1 MKVPELNELISESHP
16 KKNNDLI
23 EQLKNK
29 IYELEQENI
38 FYKQENYNLEEEI
51 NDCKKMDYENK
62 SKLTLL
68 MTQINSLREEND
80 KISASFQE
88 MQILNQKLVEDN
100 RTLMSELDKKN
111 INTKEIFN
119 IKKEEES
126 MFDIAKDQLEEKNK
140 IIIKLNSE
148 LTSHE
153 EYIKKLFEDNKQ
165 LNEVNKNII
174 KETEEK
180 IKELNDNIKLL
191 NEEINLRENKI
202 GKLEN
207 EIYRINAVVE
217 EANKY
222 NINLN
227 NINLSLEN
235 KNKELI
241 DNLNNHKNS
250 IINLEQKHN
259 TVLIELDK
267 KEKLINDFQ
276 EKFKY
281 QERQIS
287 NLIIKYNAIIN
298 NNKDSLSL
306 INKIKTKHFDLHN
319 KYEYAK
325 TKLEEIKK
333 NFNDNNSLEKFL
345 LEIKTESISRK
356 NNDIIDNINNNN
368 ENENNIDDKNN
379 MNESGLNNISKKI
392 DNENNEKPKEY
403 NNYRNYIYDTKG
415 SEGMT
420 MDKKYDFLFDNNNK

>member
-1 MKVPELNELISESHP
+1 MKAPELNELISESYP
-16 KKNNDLI
+16 KNNDDLI

-51 NDCKKMDYENK
+51 NNSKKIDYENK

-68 MTQINSLREEND
+68 MTQINNLRQEND
-80 KISASFQE
+80 KISTSFQE

-100 RTLMSELDKKN
+100 KILMSELDKKN
-111 INTKEIFN
+111 I
-119 IKKEEES
+119 KKEEES
-126 MFDIAKDQLEEKNK
+126 MIDIAKDQLEEKNK

-165 LNEVNKNII
+165 LNEANKNII

-191 NEEINLRENKI
+191 NEEINLRDHKI
-202 GKLEN
+202 GKLEE
-207 EIYRINAVVE
+207 EIYRINTVVE

-227 NINLSLEN
+227 NINSSLEE

-250 IINLEQKHN
+250 IITLEQKHN
-259 TVLIELDK
+259 SVLIELEK
-267 KEKLINDFQ
+267 KEKIINDFQ

-281 QERQIS
+281 QAKQIS
-287 NLIIKYNAIIN
+287 NLIINYNTLIG
-298 NNKDSLSL
+298 NNKDSLL
-306 INKIKTKHFDLHN
+306 LMNKIKTNHFDLYN
-319 KYEYAK
+319 KYEY
-325 TKLEEIKK
+325 TQNKLEEIKK
-333 NFNDNNSLEKFL
+333 SFNDDNSLEKFL
-345 LEIKTESISRK
+345 IEIKGELITKR
-356 NNDIIDNINNNN
+356 NNNIKDN
-368 ENENNIDDKNN
+368 ENQNNECEKNN
-379 MNESGLNNISKKI
+379 MNESGLNNLAKKD
-392 DNENNEKPKEY
+392 DNQNNETSKEY
-403 NNYRNYIYDTKG
+403 SNYRNYIYDTRG
-415 SEGMT
+415 NERMT
-420 MDKKYDFLFDNNNK
+420 MDKKYDFLFDNKNK

>member
-1 MKVPELNELISESHP
+1 MKAPELNELISESYP
-16 KKNNDLI
+16 KNNDDLI

-51 NDCKKMDYENK
+51 NNSKKIDYENK

-68 MTQINSLREEND
+68 MTQINNLRQEND
-80 KISASFQE
+80 KISTSFQE

-100 RTLMSELDKKN
+100 KILMSELDKKN
-111 INTKEIFN
+111 I
-119 IKKEEES
+119 KKEEES
-126 MFDIAKDQLEEKNK
+126 MIDIAKDQLEEKNK

-165 LNEVNKNII
+165 LNEANKNII

-191 NEEINLRENKI
+191 NEEINLRDDKI
-202 GKLEN
+202 GKLEE
-207 EIYRINAVVE
+207 EIYRINTVVE

-227 NINLSLEN
+227 NINSSLEE

-250 IINLEQKHN
+250 IITLEQKHN
-259 TVLIELDK
+259 SVLIELEK
-267 KEKLINDFQ
+267 KEKIINDFQ

-281 QERQIS
+281 QAKQIS
-287 NLIIKYNAIIN
+287 NLIINYNTLIG
-298 NNKDSLSL
+298 NNKDSLL
-306 INKIKTKHFDLHN
+306 LMNKIKTNHFDLYN
-319 KYEYAK
+319 KYEY
-325 TKLEEIKK
+325 TQNKLEEIKK
-333 NFNDNNSLEKFL
+333 SFNDDNSLEKFL
-345 LEIKTESISRK
+345 IEIKGELITKR
-356 NNDIIDNINNNN
+356 NNNIKDN
-368 ENENNIDDKNN
+368 ENENNECEKNN
-379 MNESGLNNISKKI
+379 MNESGLNNLAKKD
-392 DNENNEKPKEY
+392 DNQNNETSKEY
-403 NNYRNYIYDTKG
+403 SNYRNYIYDTRG
-415 SEGMT
+415 NERMT
-420 MDKKYDFLFDNNNK
+420 MDQKYDFLFDNKNK